1 MNVQLLETK
10 CQSNHLNENF
20 QIFHKRVSVNGRFSW
35 FQLRAQFFFP
45 SWHKLVSPRLFC
57 PPLVPSCLITL
68 YSASVTS
75 WTTWVWRTLVCLWAS
90 PSPSPANRPAWMLY
104 VWSPF
109 CWSVDVFF
117 LKFSFDFYFTLYVI
131 HWIVLLFLFNWCCFL
146 GSVCPSLCLWSV
158 TDCQSIRLMFL
169 WSLSTKLTAVD
180 FIISCLCA
188 GHPTDVDQRLQGHR
202 LWRRGCGGTVERSH
216 QEERGRIVQHLPSFG

>member
-1 MNVQLLETK
+1 MQGFLTWDLNRLLRVRMNVQLLETK

-117 LKFSFDFYFTLYVI
+117 LILFWFLLYVVR
-131 HWIVLLFLFNWCCFL
+131 HTLDCF
-146 GSVCPSLCLWSV
+146 
-158 TDCQSIRLMFL
+158 T
-169 WSLSTKLTAVD
+169 
-180 FIISCLCA
+180 IS
-188 GHPTDVDQRLQGHR
+188 
-202 LWRRGCGGTVERSH
+202 
-216 QEERGRIVQHLPSFG
+216 F